1 MTEQREDA
9 AKREGLLFSVTSVEE
24 KIWCK
29 IGALTY
35 DSSSGDQSALCA
47 EVDHCKSLTGH
58 KLKSGHNCCFCDP
71 SWAERHTTT
80 KGMPGVFAG
89 RTGARAAFF
98 FGRAVGSRCSSPPPR
113 AISSVSPPSPHA
125 TIHPA
130 LQSQQIPLRFA
141 RITNDPALRTTGP
154 LPQRENKVT
163 PVSPATH
170 HP

>member
-58 KLKSGHNCCFCDP
+58 KLKTGHNCYFCDP

-98 FGRAVGSRCSSPPPR
+98 FLGGLLVRDAAPLRPAPSPPCPLQAPMLPFILSYR
-113 AISSVSPPSPHA
+113 ANKYRYDSP
-125 TIHPA
+125 
-130 LQSQQIPLRFA
+130 
-141 RITNDPALRTTGP
+141 
-154 LPQRENKVT
+154 E
-163 PVSPATH
+163 
-170 HP
+170 